1 MNTSEQCAE
10 HTVTCSKIRG
20 TSTST
25 MLQFIDKAI
34 MLQQTS
40 KFICLATAVYQM
52 VIYGATFC
60 LTVWLLLKFTELP
73 IVPFYIAVFLYLAIF
88 ALSLMLALCTNTKL
102 VDIMSYAWVLFLLSS
117 VLPECG
123 LNIWICILL
132 TESDST
138 LGFSLLIFYLLRSVG
153 NIICILLMCIGK
165 KLNRIPSQKRKIYN
179 SQLYSISD
187 GYLLP
192 FENSIYSSSSEDRI
206 STMAETDQ
214 SDTSTAIGQAV
225 KLLSFKPLT
234 NELEKNPKCEE
245 ICHGFSTFKNKDD
258 HHCVKSAHTAPQQ
271 KQQHELQLVA
281 NSFIENVQQHIKPT
295 ENNCHTND
303 KNQNCH
309 PLSKD
314 NPIIVKRRYVPETRA
329 KTLPTI
335 KEARRLKASLSFN
348 KETQRVFSHMSL
360 QEAGFTGCEFCSK
373 TYRKWTE
380 NAQPNSQQSFL
391 SFTYLDPFAYD
402 YYDSVE
408 PWLDQFPRILS
419 VDLRC
424 LFNFSGGRTVV
435 LADEVLSAISGNPLL
450 PGKVKF

>member
-1 MNTSEQCAE
+1 LKQFS
-10 HTVTCSKIRG
+10 V
-20 TSTST
+20 
-25 MLQFIDKAI
+25 LQFIDKA
-34 MLQQTS
+34 MLRQTS

-52 VIYGATFC
+52 VIYGAIFC

-165 KLNRIPSQKRKIYN
+165 KLNRIPSQKKNIFH

-234 NELEKNPKCEE
+234 NELEKNPKCEK
-245 ICHGFSTFKNKDD
+245 ICHGFSTFKNKEDYR
-258 HHCVKSAHTAPQQ
+258 CLKSAHTAPQQ
-271 KQQHELQLVA
+271 KQQHELQLVVA
-281 NSFIENVQQHIKPT
+281 NNFIENVQQHIKPT
-295 ENNCHTND
+295 ENNCH
-303 KNQNCH
+303 KNEHQNCH
-309 PLSKD
+309 PPSKE
-314 NPIIVKRRYVPETRA
+314 NPIIVKRPYIPENRA

-348 KETQRVFSHMSL
+348 KKTQRVFSHMSL

-380 NAQPNSQQSFL
+380 DAQPNSQQSFL

-408 PWLDQFPRILS
+408 PWLDQFPR
-419 VDLRC
+419 
-424 LFNFSGGRTVV
+424 TVR
-435 LADEVLSAISGNPLL
+435 
-450 PGKVKF
+450 K